1 MVTLRE
7 FALKSVCGGELLMAG
22 GESTVRW
29 LTIVFRMVWREG
41 KAPLDW
47 RRAIMVPLQKKGSEL
62 KCQNYRGISLL
73 SAPGKVYAKVLSER
87 VKRQTSGW
95 VNGVAG

>member
-1 MVTLRE
+1 MV
-7 FALKSVCGGELLMAG
+7 S
-22 GESTVRW
+22 
-29 LTIVFRMVWREG
+29 
-41 KAPLDW
+41 
-47 RRAIMVPLQKKGSEL
+47 LQKKGSEL

-95 VNGVAG
+95 VNGVAGWL